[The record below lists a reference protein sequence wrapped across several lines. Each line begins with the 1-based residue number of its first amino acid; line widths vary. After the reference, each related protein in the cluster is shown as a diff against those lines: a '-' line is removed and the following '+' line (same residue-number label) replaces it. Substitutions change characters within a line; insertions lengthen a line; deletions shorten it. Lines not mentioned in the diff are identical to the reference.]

1 MTGLPRYWV
10 SETLPGAPSAATVN
24 PGATGAGGGAAEDEV
39 ARLTAMIA
47 AANTATL
54 PDTTLC
60 RPASRAVQRA
70 ALGTLIA

>member
-1 MTGLPRYWV
+1 
-10 SETLPGAPSAATVN
+10 VN
-24 PGATGAGGGAAEDEV
+24 AGATGADGGAAEDEV
-39 ARLTAMIA
+39 ARLTAMMA

-60 RPASRAVQRA
+60 AVISRAVQRA

>member
-1 MTGLPRYWV
+1 V
-10 SETLPGAPSAATVN
+10 NAGAA
-24 PGATGAGGGAAEDEV
+24 GAGGAATEDEV

-47 AANTATL
+47 AANTAML

-60 RPASRAVQRA
+60 LAARRAARRA